1 MPRERRL
8 KRRIREDKKLLPRR
22 LGACTPRTAG
32 ARPAKGVRPSIPGS
46 PIPQP
51 EKNRR
56 VCAKRWQ
63 ARILQVRLE
72 RVRLPS
78 HPLGYVSR
86 CGRRMHRLLYL
97 GTAARGAVCIVC
109 QGAQWS
115 APAPSSSRESPGIN
129 SPVRG
134 EGGAY
139 ATSASWLR
147 LFHCFSTRS
156 RGAQTSGLASFI
168 VVAAPPGRSE
178 QNRSSPPPHSQWRE

>member
-1 MPRERRL
+1 MRPRNPPV
-8 KRRIREDKKLLPRR
+8 INWQQ
-22 LGACTPRTAG
+22 
-32 ARPAKGVRPSIPGS
+32 GVRPPTPGS

-56 VCAKRWQ
+56 VCVKRWQ

-72 RVRLPS
+72 RVRIPS
-78 HPLGYVSR
+78 HPLGYASR
-86 CGRRMHRLLYL
+86 CGRRMHRRLH
-97 GTAARGAVCIVC
+97 
-109 QGAQWS
+109 QGNIIITCS
-115 APAPSSSRESPGIN
+115 ASGSTMGCSRPSSSRESRGIN

-178 QNRSSPPPHSQWRE
+178 QNRSSPPPLTLNGESEGIFFFVIK

>member
-1 MPRERRL
+1 MVNL
-8 KRRIREDKKLLPRR
+8 
-22 LGACTPRTAG
+22 
-32 ARPAKGVRPSIPGS
+32 PAKTTVRGVHPENRWYQAGKGRPSAPGLIS
-46 PIPQP
+46 PAGSP

-56 VCAKRWQ
+56 VCALEGGRVSKPNGLW
-63 ARILQVRLE
+63 VRS
-72 RVRLPS
+72 PS
-78 HPLGYVSR
+78 HSLGVCVALWEAR
-86 CGRRMHRLLYL
+86 THRRLYL
-97 GTAARGAVCIVC
+97 GNIARAVRVARP
-109 QGAQWS
+109 GAQWG

-178 QNRSSPPPHSQWRE
+178 QNRSSPPPLTLNGESEGIFFFVIK